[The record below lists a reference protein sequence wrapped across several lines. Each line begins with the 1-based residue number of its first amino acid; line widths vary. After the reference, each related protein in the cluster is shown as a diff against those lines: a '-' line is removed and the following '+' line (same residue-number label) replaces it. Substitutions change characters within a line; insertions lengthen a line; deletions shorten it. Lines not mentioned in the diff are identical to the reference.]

1 MRAGS
6 TTLSNHM
13 MLAPIVIPNKFEVYT
28 EKSKY
33 ENSHLNPI
41 STNDM
46 VGTTTSPNS
55 INDTPAKV
63 ECKGISTPNHK
74 KTSQY

>member
-1 MRAGS
+1 MV
-6 TTLSNHM
+6 
-13 MLAPIVIPNKFEVYT
+13 APMVIPKRFEVYT

-41 STNDM
+41 STNEM
-46 VGTTTSPNS
+46 VGITTNPNS

-63 ECKGISTPNHK
+63 EIKDISTPSHE
-74 KTSQY
+74 KTTQY